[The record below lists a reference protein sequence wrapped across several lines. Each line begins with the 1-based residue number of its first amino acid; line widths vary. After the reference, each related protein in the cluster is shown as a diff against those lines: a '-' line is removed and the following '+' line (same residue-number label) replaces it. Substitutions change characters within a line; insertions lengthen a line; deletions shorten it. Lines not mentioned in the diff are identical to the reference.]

1 MLKTGH
7 SASLSEVVS
16 LREHLAKA
24 LQRLLSESVQVER
37 QLSPVF
43 LLALFAALVICSVF
57 SRFCRFFASS
67 CFFFFSCLAFF
78 LSFSVHI
85 QSSLLVFHLP
95 VEFSLLLWLDS
106 RQGVII
112 CESYWFT
119 IENWLSLPFSTRT
132 RFLETEELI

>member
-57 SRFCRFFASS
+57 SRFFRFFAS

-78 LSFSVHI
+78 LSFSVHV
-85 QSSLLVFHLP
+85 QFSLLVFHLP

-112 CESYWFT
+112 CESYCFT
-119 IENWLSLPFSTRT
+119 IENWLSLPFCTRT